1 MLKQNLNNR
10 DLRMASPQVKWPSRP
25 GRRHLAC
32 PVALMPCPAPSN
44 SQVENRQWTPID
56 ANQKQDLS
64 SRAYYPTAAFVHW
77 RPFAVDQNS
86 YGADGSLKTPIA
98 SSDFF

>member
-25 GRRHLAC
+25 ERRHLAC

-64 SRAYYPTAAFVHW
+64 SRTYYPTA
-77 RPFAVDQNS
+77 PFACIGVHS
-86 YGADGSLKTPIA
+86 RLTRTVTAPTA
-98 SSDFF
+98 A